1 MVQKTYSPKP
11 SDISSTWHVID
22 AEGQVLGRLATNIA
36 GLLQGKHKPGYA
48 RHMLTGDY
56 IIIVNA
62 EKVAT
67 TGRKREQ
74 KIYYRHT
81 GYMGH
86 LRETPMW
93 KMLEDHPERVI
104 QKAVKGMLPRNSL
117 GSLMLS
123 RLKIYVGPEH
133 PHQAQVLGGER
144 ANLRTPQHPL
154 AERRKKHASRAKAPV
169 EEAAVAAVAEVEEAT
184 AIEEVAPV
192 EEQTA
197 EVEAQVVAEEEATP
211 EEPTAE
217 VEEAPLAEA
226 EEQPAEAEEAAVAE
240 VEEQPA
246 EAEEAPIAEVEE
258 QPAEA
263 EEAPATEAEEQP
275 VAAIEEQSV
284 PEASDEPADDAV
296 ESDAAEATEE
306 VDGAAE
312 APAEAE
318 ATEET
323 EEEKA

>member
-11 SDISSTWHVID
+11 SDISSTWHVFD

-56 IIIVNA
+56 IIVVNA

-104 QKAVKGMLPRNSL
+104 QKAVKGMLPKNSL
-117 GSLMLS
+117 GDLMLS

-144 ANLRTPQHPL
+144 ANLRTPQRPL
-154 AERRKKHASRAKAPV
+154 AERRKKHASRVKHPV
-169 EEAAVAAVAEVEEAT
+169 EEAAVVAAPPGEAIAVEET
-184 AIEEVAPV
+184 SPV
-192 EEQTA
+192 EEQTVDESQVAAEKEVISEEIPA
-197 EVEAQVVAEEEATP
+197 EVEV
-211 EEPTAE
+211 
-217 VEEAPLAEA
+217 
-226 EEQPAEAEEAAVAE
+226 QPAATVAD
-240 VEEQPA
+240 
-246 EAEEAPIAEVEE
+246 
-258 QPAEA
+258 
-263 EEAPATEAEEQP
+263 EQP
-275 VAAIEEQSV
+275 V
-284 PEASDEPADDAV
+284 
-296 ESDAAEATEE
+296 AEATEE
-306 VDGAAE
+306 PVAEQAEREAEQESE
-312 APAEAE
+312 APTGEPVEAE
-318 ATEET
+318 ATAET

>member
-192 EEQTA
+192 EEQRNLNPMLA
-197 EVEAQVVAEEEATP
+197 DPNSVAQVDGGEGIGPRGGGDLGRLDHPEATGVALKGREHLDVGTGQAAKSP
-211 EEPTAE
+211 NVVRHGRAVHLYPIGPS
-217 VEEAPLAEA
+217 VELSFRGVRGWARGLERS
-226 EEQPAEAEEAAVAE
+226 
-240 VEEQPA
+240 
-246 EAEEAPIAEVEE
+246 PIH
-258 QPAEA
+258 
-263 EEAPATEAEEQP
+263 
-275 VAAIEEQSV
+275 
-284 PEASDEPADDAV
+284 
-296 ESDAAEATEE
+296 
-306 VDGAAE
+306 
-312 APAEAE
+312 
-318 ATEET
+318 
-323 EEEKA
+323 